1 MNNDRI
7 DRLEQYAVH
16 LAVRW
21 AKTGIAYNSMVSAV
35 NDYME
40 AIGANRAID
49 DNPEVIRL
57 GREIAALRIDVGSIY
72 ALTKEQE
79 QRLHDTLLKIAA
91 DGVPQQRRGMRR

>member
-7 DRLEQYAVH
+7 DRLEQNAVR

-40 AIGANRAID
+40 AVGANRAID

-57 GREIAALRIDVGSIY
+57 GREIAALRIDIDSIH
-72 ALTKEQE
+72 ALSKDQE
-79 QRLHDTLLKIAA
+79 QRLHDTLMKIAE
-91 DGVPQQRRGMRR
+91 DGVPRPSRRWHR